1 MFSQVKVNMQNIVEN
16 FINIVI
22 IYIFSFII
30 SMRRKYLLIIYMINL
45 KGRNCEY
52 TRISLN
58 ISLILYILLLV
69 KNG

>member
-45 KGRNCEY
+45 KGRNREY